1 MPTTVLSGIG
11 YDVHALIEG
20 RPLVL
25 GGVEIPHAKGLDGHS
40 DADVLIHAIAD
51 ALLGTV
57 AAGDIGHHFPNT
69 DESIRGI
76 RSTEILARVADIL
89 AAHDAR
95 IINVDAT
102 LIAEAPKIAPHLD
115 AMRHKL
121 AACLRLPVGRV
132 SVKATTNEKLGFL
145 GRAEGIAAMAIA
157 SVSMEEDEI
166 DPETAPPLPAVG
178 L

>member
-1 MPTTVLSGIG
+1 MPTMVLSGIG

-25 GGVEIPHAKGLDGHS
+25 GGVEIPHSKGLDGHS

-121 AACLRLPVGRV
+121 AACLRLPVSRV

-145 GRAEGIAAMAIA
+145 GRAEGIAAMAVA
-157 SVSMEEDEI
+157 SVERDEAEI
-166 DPETAPPLPAVG
+166 DPETAPPVPVTG